1 MLGRAGRPRYDPIG
15 EAWVLCKGTDGWQ
28 VADEVS
34 ERYFFGPI
42 EDISSKLSAEPAMR
56 MHLLSCVATGG
67 LVHREAIGSFFDAT
81 FLGATMPTSQLQD
94 CLLYTSPSPRDED

>member
-1 MLGRAGRPRYDPIG
+1 MEVHQMLGRAGRPRYDPVG

-42 EDISSKLSAEPAMR
+42 EDISSNFLLNQQCVCISCPALQR
-56 MHLLSCVATGG
+56 VDCSIEIPLVLL
-67 LVHREAIGSFFDAT
+67 
-81 FLGATMPTSQLQD
+81 
-94 CLLYTSPSPRDED
+94 